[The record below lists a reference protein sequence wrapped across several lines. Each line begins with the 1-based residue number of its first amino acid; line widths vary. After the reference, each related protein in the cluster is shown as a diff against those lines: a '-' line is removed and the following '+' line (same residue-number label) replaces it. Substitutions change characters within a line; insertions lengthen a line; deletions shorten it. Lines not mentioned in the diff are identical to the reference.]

1 MSSNGNYEVNSYLKS
16 IEKVYLLKHK
26 LTVVFSILSVLSTI
40 FLIGFNLKIRSLE
53 FKICIVF
60 LVALILFLKWY
71 IKTTRVNAL
80 VLVCKALN
88 KSPNNI
94 NEVLTICRNRGFIKL
109 AKYLKG
115 L

>member
-1 MSSNGNYEVNSYLKS
+1 MSLNGNYEVNSYLKS

-26 LTVVFSILSVLSTI
+26 LIIVFSILSVLSII
-40 FLIGFNLKIRSLE
+40 FLIGFNLKICSLE

-71 IKTTRVNAL
+71 IKKTRISAL
-80 VLVCKALN
+80 LSTCKVLN
-88 KSPNNI
+88 KNPNNL
-94 NEVLTICRNRGFIKL
+94 NEVLTICRSRGFIKL
-109 AKYLKG
+109 ANYLKV